1 MPSSKNSQ
9 VRPSATTSSSSVP
22 SSTAHA
28 AAAAASSP
36 VKEQEKTTPTT
47 TTATTP
53 ATTTPVTNSTE
64 KEKSM
69 KLSNNNNST
78 NTPFPDTPVME
89 SNQQQHRHHSQHM
102 NGRGGGGM
110 RRGGSSRGRGGYQ
123 PRYFNRPNPSAYLN
137 VDPETLKAYICQ
149 QIEYYFSVDNLCRD
163 LFLRSQMDTEG
174 YVPIT
179 LIAGFN
185 RVRGLTSDMS
195 LVRASLE
202 LSKILEVK
210 QDSGDLLRKKEGWET
225 WVLPAAGTSAT
236 TKTDSG
242 APQIIKSVPAGPA
255 PIPTLASLA
264 HKKATPAT
272 NNTHTRSAPAAAAA
286 TTATPAPAAKNAEED
301 DLFDFEDEDWV
312 DGSRPNTVKK
322 YYLSDDEEDD
332 EDYEFDDDTVARI
345 MIVTQRKKD
354 RSHHSFDRAKMNDDI
369 SDMINEG
376 LYQYESGLGVGN
388 QPNQS
393 KVGTLDPEH
402 FAQLSASAKQR
413 ESVLATT
420 TTNNAEAK
428 PIKSK
433 KKAPRFYPVQAES
446 LPNSMARS
454 PAPASTTTTLAV
466 NGNASNAKKDE
477 QGHVGWV
484 LGEEAYHPNPND
496 LLSTSLSKSPM
507 PENYLSTSV
516 DNMAHSFG
524 TSFQHPSRDLLR
536 EKGFVQHKYHKY
548 HAKALKERKQ
558 LGVGQS
564 QEMNTLFRFWSHF
577 LRDHSNKRMYNEFKR
592 LAVEDAN
599 HNYRYGLECLFRL
612 YSYGLERRFRK
623 DMFEDFQELTLN
635 DYDNG
640 YLYGLEKFWAYNF
653 YRKDKKKREL
663 AFNDRMTEL
672 LSKFKTIKDF
682 RKADA
687 PKKVE
692 GATFVV
698 PNHNVSSS
706 RDMLNVNRHLMD
718 FYVCIEAEKRKC
730 EWPSWQVCLSL
741 ISSYISFFPL
751 LPSTVYSSS
760 PSIPNTIYYHFFCYF
775 FCINNYIQI
784 PFPPSPTFF
793 FLIFFSIYLH
803 FLYMRQLIYI
813 WFLHINMYNKAFFYW
828 CSLTKVY
835 I

>member
-1 MPSSKNSQ
+1 MKLN
-9 VRPSATTSSSSVP
+9 
-22 SSTAHA
+22 
-28 AAAAASSP
+28 
-36 VKEQEKTTPTT
+36 
-47 TTATTP
+47 
-53 ATTTPVTNSTE
+53 TTTPV
-64 KEKSM
+64 
-69 KLSNNNNST
+69 
-78 NTPFPDTPVME
+78 PDTPVME
-89 SNQQQHRHHSQHM
+89 SNQQQHRQQHHHSQHM
-102 NGRGGGGM
+102 NGRGGGM

-236 TKTDSG
+236 TKTNNG

-264 HKKATPAT
+264 HKKAPAATSTNARSVPAT
-272 NNTHTRSAPAAAAA
+272 
-286 TTATPAPAAKNAEED
+286 TTPVPAPAVKNTEED

-393 KVGTLDPEH
+393 KVGTLDSEH

-413 ESVLATT
+413 ESVLPAAS
-420 TTNNAEAK
+420 NAEAK

-446 LPNSMARS
+446 LPNAMARS
-454 PAPASTTTTLAV
+454 PAPASTLAV
-466 NGNASNAKKDE
+466 NGNTAASGAKKDE

-663 AFNDRMTEL
+663 VFNDRMTEL
-672 LSKFKTIKDF
+672 LNKYKNIKDF

-692 GATFVV
+692 GAAFVV
-698 PNHNVSSS
+698 PNHNKQRNGSVSGPAGKS
-706 RDMLNVNRHLMD
+706 
-718 FYVCIEAEKRKC
+718 A
-730 EWPSWQVCLSL
+730 
-741 ISSYISFFPL
+741 
-751 LPSTVYSSS
+751 
-760 PSIPNTIYYHFFCYF
+760 
-775 FCINNYIQI
+775 
-784 PFPPSPTFF
+784 
-793 FLIFFSIYLH
+793 
-803 FLYMRQLIYI
+803 
-813 WFLHINMYNKAFFYW
+813 
-828 CSLTKVY
+828 
-835 I
+835 

>member
-1 MPSSKNSQ
+1 MKEEEQNLSNTET
-9 VRPSATTSSSSVP
+9 SAIPTS
-22 SSTAHA
+22 
-28 AAAAASSP
+28 
-36 VKEQEKTTPTT
+36 TPTT
-47 TTATTP
+47 DSTTP
-53 ATTTPVTNSTE
+53 AASTAANNTIVAE
-64 KEKSM
+64 KEKNI
-69 KLSNNNNST
+69 KINNS
-78 NTPFPDTPVME
+78 NTTIPDTPVME
-89 SNQQQHRHHSQHM
+89 SNQHQHRQQHHHHHPQHM
-102 NGRGGGGM
+102 NGRGM
-110 RRGGSSRGRGGYQ
+110 RRGSSRGRGGFQ
-123 PRYFNRPNPSAYLN
+123 PRYFNRPNPSAYIN

-236 TKTDSG
+236 TKTDNG

-264 HKKATPAT
+264 HKKTPT
-272 NNTHTRSAPAAAAA
+272 TSAPIPVAAAP
-286 TTATPAPAAKNAEED
+286 TEED

-322 YYLSDDEEDD
+322 YYLSDEDEDD
-332 EDYEFDDDTVARI
+332 EDFEFDDDTVARI

-376 LYQYESGLGVGN
+376 LYQYESGLGIGN

-413 ESVLATT
+413 ESILPASNT
-420 TTNNAEAK
+420 EAK
-428 PIKSK
+428 AIKSK

-446 LPNSMARS
+446 LPTSMARS
-454 PAPASTTTTLAV
+454 PAPASNLV
-466 NGNASNAKKDE
+466 INGSAKKDE

-484 LGEEAYHPNPND
+484 LGDEAYHPNPND
-496 LLSTSLSKSPM
+496 LLSTSLSRSPM

-599 HNYRYGLECLFRL
+599 HDYRYGLECLFRL

-623 DMFEDFQELTLN
+623 DMFEDFQEITLN

-663 AFNDRMTEL
+663 VFNERMTQL
-672 LSKFKTIKDF
+672 LAKYKTIKDF
-682 RKADA
+682 RKSET

-692 GATFVV
+692 GATYVV
-698 PNHNVSSS
+698 PSHNVS
-706 RDMLNVNRHLMD
+706 V
-718 FYVCIEAEKRKC
+718 V
-730 EWPSWQVCLSL
+730 
-741 ISSYISFFPL
+741 
-751 LPSTVYSSS
+751 
-760 PSIPNTIYYHFFCYF
+760 
-775 FCINNYIQI
+775 
-784 PFPPSPTFF
+784 
-793 FLIFFSIYLH
+793 FLICNDINL
-803 FLYMRQLIYI
+803 MRL
-813 WFLHINMYNKAFFYW
+813 
-828 CSLTKVY
+828 
-835 I
+835 

>member
-1 MPSSKNSQ
+1 MNRRLETWYWWQCNLDSSWPAPKEAVSQEEPVSEKKPTASATSSKSIGKGQWKPYTPTIIHATPTPAAGGRPNGRSNASRGGRGGNANGNSNNNNNNRKPAAVSSSKNSH
-9 VRPSATTSSSSVP
+9 VRPSATSSSSSVP
-22 SSTAHA
+22 SSTANA
-28 AAAAASSP
+28 AAAAPSSP
-36 VKEQEKTTPTT
+36 VKEQEKTPTT
-47 TTATTP
+47 TTATDVT
-53 ATTTPVTNSTE
+53 VTNNTE

-69 KLSNNNNST
+69 KL
-78 NTPFPDTPVME
+78 NTTTPVPDTPVME
-89 SNQQQHRHHSQHM
+89 SNQQQHRQQHHHSQHM
-102 NGRGGGGM
+102 NGRGGGM

-236 TKTDSG
+236 TKTNNG

-264 HKKATPAT
+264 HKKAPAATSTNARSVPAT
-272 NNTHTRSAPAAAAA
+272 
-286 TTATPAPAAKNAEED
+286 TTPVPAPAVKNTEED

-393 KVGTLDPEH
+393 KVGTLDSEH

-413 ESVLATT
+413 ESVLPAAS
-420 TTNNAEAK
+420 NAEAK

-446 LPNSMARS
+446 LPNAMARS
-454 PAPASTTTTLAV
+454 PAPASTLAV
-466 NGNASNAKKDE
+466 NGNTAASGAKKDE

-663 AFNDRMTEL
+663 VFNDRMTEL
-672 LSKFKTIKDF
+672 LNKYKNIKDF

-692 GATFVV
+692 GAAFVV
-698 PNHNVSSS
+698 PNHNVSWN
-706 RDMLNVNRHLMD
+706 RAWMLVWID
-718 FYVCIEAEKRKC
+718 I
-730 EWPSWQVCLSL
+730 
-741 ISSYISFFPL
+741 
-751 LPSTVYSSS
+751 
-760 PSIPNTIYYHFFCYF
+760 
-775 FCINNYIQI
+775 
-784 PFPPSPTFF
+784 
-793 FLIFFSIYLH
+793 
-803 FLYMRQLIYI
+803 
-813 WFLHINMYNKAFFYW
+813 
-828 CSLTKVY
+828 
-835 I
+835 